1 MRRPLLYTALIVLFA
16 ALALAISLRKQP
28 SSDEA
33 WFFSPVYNFLKNGT
47 TGTTIIDAAGM
58 PWSGVEKYTYWQVPF
73 YFVAEAGWMK
83 VFGLNLFAM
92 RSLSIVAGLAA
103 VLLWLAFFR
112 LLGFE

>member
-1 MRRPLLYTALIVLFA
+1 
-16 ALALAISLRKQP
+16 
-28 SSDEA
+28 
-33 WFFSPVYNFLKNGT
+33 
-47 TGTTIIDAAGM
+47 M

-112 LLGFE
+112 LLGFEQSIVTLAAIVILCDYAMIT